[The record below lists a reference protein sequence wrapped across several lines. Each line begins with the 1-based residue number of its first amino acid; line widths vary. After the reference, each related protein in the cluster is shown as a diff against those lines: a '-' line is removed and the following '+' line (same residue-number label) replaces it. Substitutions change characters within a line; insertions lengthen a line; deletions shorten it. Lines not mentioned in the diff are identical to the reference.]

1 MWVEVA
7 KVMAP
12 CSTYVEVE
20 VWRHILLTPA
30 TDEERGQ
37 IRAHVALFSGK
48 ETLTPSDVSR

>member
-1 MWVEVA
+1 VWVEVA

-48 ETLTPSDVSR
+48 EPLTPSDVSR